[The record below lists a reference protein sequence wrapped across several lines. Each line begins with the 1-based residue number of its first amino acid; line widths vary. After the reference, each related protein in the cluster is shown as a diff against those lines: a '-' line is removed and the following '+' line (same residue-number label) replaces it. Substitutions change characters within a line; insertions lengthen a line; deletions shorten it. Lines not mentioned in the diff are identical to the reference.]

1 MADYEYIPEAGHIK
15 IILKDDAPDEMKVKM
30 QSLDVWN
37 ASHLPSGSDGSRRM
51 ASDRHNKRINCLL
64 IDGHADDKMAND
76 ITPYDFGLSAEHRLP

>member
-1 MADYEYIPEAGHIK
+1 MADYEYIPDASHIK

-37 ASHLPSGSDGSRRM
+37 ASHLPSAADGSRRM
-51 ASDRHNKRINCLL
+51 ANNRHNKRVNCLF
-64 IDGHADDKMAND
+64 IDGHSDDMMAND